1 MTGKDGKK
9 TFYSLQLSDS
19 PRLDLIRVAL
29 REDLD
34 EEFWE
39 SDHAGL
45 NRIIDRRRSE
55 SERYFDEVAERLG
68 KKLCSRTLMGCDWS
82 FSAPPSSQHRSCGS
96 RSW

>member
-1 MTGKDGKK
+1 MTEKDGKK

-19 PRLDLIRVAL
+19 SRLDLIRVAL

-39 SDHAGL
+39 SDQAGL

-68 KKLCSRTLMGCDWS
+68 KLCSRTLMGCDWS
-82 FSAPPSSQHRSCGS
+82 FSALPSSKHSYCGS